1 MSSWELNAKKFI
13 SFLKNEGFGLT
24 KIPEVFLMP
33 SKIKFVFTM
42 KIGEQYCNIPQYG
55 NINIILTKTLLYAT
69 KRPDKKNEKT
79 QTMIKELEKQIHNST
94 NPNDIKI
101 KTELI
106 TKLKLSDENYISTDS
121 LMAIAFKIHN
131 TMFESYTNAEIM
143 YNIFVNLLVPK
154 IIYEPSN
161 IKEFKFKQDDSWR
174 KQPNKQDIVI
184 KKYDTKYVPKFEAK
198 ELAKQTNKY
207 VIPAEKERNINIAM
221 NDGFI
226 TLSEIIN
233 EKPLN
238 VFASNQ
244 DLDKLKE
251 EEEKKEKYL
260 SSLSLD
266 KYLEYRIL
274 HPEEFPLKLAPIPI
288 INSVNSDTID
298 DESEE
303 EDDDY
308 YINIPH
314 YSNSEN
320 YSSDDEEEY

>member
-1 MSSWELNAKKFI
+1 
-13 SFLKNEGFGLT
+13 
-24 KIPEVFLMP
+24 
-33 SKIKFVFTM
+33 
-42 KIGEQYCNIPQYG
+42 
-55 NINIILTKTLLYAT
+55 
-69 KRPDKKNEKT
+69 
-79 QTMIKELEKQIHNST
+79 MIKELEKQIHKST

-131 TMFESYTNAEIM
+131 TMYESYTNAEIM

-221 NDGFI
+221 NDDFI

-251 EEEKKEKYL
+251 EKEEEKIKKEKYL
-260 SSLSLD
+260 LSLSLD
-266 KYLEYRIL
+266 KYLEYRIS

-288 INSVNSDTID
+288 INSVNSYTID

-308 YINIPH
+308 YVSY

-320 YSSDDEEEY
+320 YSSDEEEY